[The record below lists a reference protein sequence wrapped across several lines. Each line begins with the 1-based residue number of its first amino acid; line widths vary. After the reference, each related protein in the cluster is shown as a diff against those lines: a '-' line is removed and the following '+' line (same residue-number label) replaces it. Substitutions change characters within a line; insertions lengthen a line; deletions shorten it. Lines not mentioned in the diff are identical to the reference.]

1 MRPELTFWDY
11 ITLGSALLFV
21 VVFTVLKIKQLFNA
35 SSGGCGNCSGGV
47 CSAPLTKKRLENQPE
62 VHMVSVSSIKKNVL
76 KQDKET
82 RHSA

>member
-21 VVFTVLKIKQLFNA
+21 VVFTVVKIKQVFS
-35 SSGGCGNCSGGV
+35 SSGGCGNCPGGT

-62 VHMVSVSSIKKNVL
+62 VHMVSVSSIQKKRCP
-76 KQDKET
+76 KM
-82 RHSA
+82 